1 MRILGIDPGFE
12 RLGIAIIDKP
22 LTGKEEVIY
31 SECFHTSPL
40 IPFHERLALLGEETR
55 KIIESYKPKAL
66 AIEKLYITN
75 NQKTAMN
82 VAEARGVVIYE
93 ASQAGLGIYEY
104 TPGEIKIAITGYG
117 KATKDMVMAMVPKL
131 CKMSKLTN
139 SDDEL
144 DAVAI
149 GLTCCAVE
157 KFK

>member
-22 LTGKEEVIY
+22 LTGKEVVIH
-31 SECFHTSPL
+31 SECFHTSPK
-40 IPFHERLALLGEETR
+40 IEFHERLALVGEEIR

-66 AIEKLYITN
+66 AIEKLYITT

-93 ASQAGLGIYEY
+93 ASRAGLGIYEY
-104 TPGEIKIAITGYG
+104 TPGEIKMAITGYG

-131 CKMSKLTN
+131 CKMDKVTN

-149 GLTCCAVE
+149 GLTCCAQE
-157 KFK
+157 RFK

>member
-22 LTGKEEVIY
+22 LTGKEVVIH

-40 IPFHERLALLGEETR
+40 IPFHERLALLGEEIR

-93 ASQAGLGIYEY
+93 ASRAGLGIYEY

-131 CKMSKLTN
+131 CKMDKVTN

-149 GLTCCAVE
+149 ALTCCARE
-157 KFK
+157 RFK